1 MPPLVVRG
9 RRSLSWWIVALNL
22 VGSVSFGVA
31 AIASLVDPS
40 TEALVNA
47 RIANAGTSLGA
58 ACFLAGALLL
68 PKEAAA
74 ERRSRVAPDAEPH
87 PPSGGIAQ

>member
-1 MPPLVVRG
+1 MPPLVVHTP
-9 RRSLSWWIVALNL
+9 RSLSWWIVTLNL
-22 VGSVSFGVA
+22 AGSVAFGIA

-40 TEALVNA
+40 TQDVVNA

-68 PKEAAA
+68 PREAAA
-74 ERRSRVAPDAEPH
+74 ERRSHEASASEHIEEVT
-87 PPSGGIAQ
+87 